1 MITNSRKYMRN
12 NSLLIF
18 NIFLVI
24 GDFLAL
30 VFAFSVAYILRVSLD
45 HRAISVAIHAKTYLL
60 IFLTLM
66 PFWIL
71 IFALLNLYSYQ
82 FFEKRFSEIGRLLI
96 GSFIGILFVISYS
109 YINKL
114 PIFPA
119 RIVTLYGFLLA
130 FFFVLLFRTLAR
142 IIRKQLF
149 KFNFGINNVV
159 IIGKNKSTDLLV
171 NLLSN
176 SSDTGYKI
184 IGIIGSTIP
193 NLKLN
198 NFKYFNDF
206 INSKT
211 SEKTHTIIQTELFS
225 KNESNDEILT
235 FAQENHI
242 AYRFVPGNNELFT
255 GNMTVDLF
263 HSIPIIA
270 VHQTPL
276 IGWGRVVKRLFDII
290 MASLLFIILSPIMLL
305 ILIVLVLNHG
315 DPIFTQIR
323 LSRFGS
329 KIKVY
334 KFRTILKEYNKM
346 SPEDAFTKI
355 GQPELAKIYRRNGDF
370 LENDPR
376 ISKLG
381 RFLRRTSLDEL
392 PQLINVIIGDLSL
405 VGPRPLEPYELEK
418 FGKKNLILSVKSG
431 ITGLAIISGRRDI
444 PFEERRKLDL
454 YYVQNWSFWNDIVI
468 LFKTVIIIVDHRGAK

>member
-1 MITNSRKYMRN
+1 MRN

-30 VFAFSVAYILRVSLD
+30 VFAFSVAYILRVTLD
-45 HRAISVAIHAKTYLL
+45 HRALSVAIHARTYLI
-60 IFLTLM
+60 IFLTLL

-71 IFALLNLYSYQ
+71 IFALLNLYSSQ
-82 FFEKRFSEIGRLLI
+82 FLEKRFSEIGRLLI
-96 GSFIGILFVISYS
+96 GSFIGTLFVISYS
-109 YINKL
+109 YITNIQ
-114 PIFPA
+114 IFPA
-119 RIVTLYGFLLA
+119 RIVTLYGFFLA

-142 IIRKQLF
+142 IIRKELF
-149 KFNFGINNVV
+149 KVNFGINNVV
-159 IIGKNKSTDLLV
+159 IIGKNKTTKLLIT
-171 NLLSN
+171 LLS
-176 SSDTGYKI
+176 DTPLTGYNI
-184 IGIIGSTIP
+184 IGIIGPVISDIA
-193 NLKLN
+193 LN
-198 NFKYFNDF
+198 HFKYFDDFGSF

-211 SEKTHTIIQTELFS
+211 ATQVHTIIQTELFAS
-225 KNESNDEILT
+225 SQKNDEILT

-276 IGWGRVVKRLFDII
+276 IGWGKVVKRLFDIAV
-290 MASLLFIILSPIMLL
+290 ASLLFLIFSPIMLI
-305 ILIVLVLNHG
+305 ILIILMFNHG
-315 DPIFTQIR
+315 DPIFSQTR

-329 KIKVY
+329 KIKIY
-334 KFRTILKEYNKM
+334 KFRTILKEYNRM
-346 SPEDAFTKI
+346 SPEDGFNKMNR
-355 GQPELAKIYRRNGDF
+355 PELAKIYRSNGDF

-381 RFLRRTSLDEL
+381 KFLRKTSLDEL
-392 PQLINVIIGDLSL
+392 PQLLNVIKGDLSL
-405 VGPRPLEPYELEK
+405 VGPRPLEPFELDK
-418 FGKKNLILSVKSG
+418 YGKKNLILSVKSG

-454 YYVQNWSFWNDIVI
+454 YYVQNWNFWTDLVI
-468 LFKTVIIIVDHRGAK
+468 LFKTVIIIIGHRGAK